1 MPSYNYSSTTQQQS
15 LIEDTL
21 SQSFEL
27 SSSSSASCSPSVLP
41 NNLQS
46 EESTSHVIFHSPKYI
61 FDCPPRN
68 GSFSVDGNSTPPAF
82 QLSDELKE
90 FGDAFLRRRFEIPP
104 GVEIGLQALPCLP
117 RRKTPPIM
125 ALICLAIWQSEEKR
139 ISLQDIFDAVLKRFP
154 SLDDGNCAWKR
165 SIRHKL
171 SLKAA
176 FIKMRRPRGHA
187 STKGCLWTF
196 DASLGDADSPTRAS
210 RARPRGQKAQS
221 VGATVRNSSPS
232 STSDVSVDSIA
243 HESTALQ
250 LSELS
255 LPQHWSA
262 QYPSQSYPPTVAS
275 FYAPSQD
282 ESYMSYMQMPT
293 NSQMAYVPFQET
305 AYSTYMPTM
314 PSYTQE
320 EYYNPP
326 RPTRGSPSSLPKRCS
341 HSGIVPELSNVRNCV
356 KNPFVVI
363 QSSKGV
369 DQARERHELHRK
381 WPAHTWDW

>member
-1 MPSYNYSSTTQQQS
+1 MPSYNYSSTTVCPLYCACPSCIPQRPQESDSSALLFPISLQQQQS

-154 SLDDGNCAWKR
+154 SLDDGNCAWKVCCE
-165 SIRHKL
+165 
-171 SLKAA
+171 AP
-176 FIKMRRPRGHA
+176 F
-187 STKGCLWTF
+187 
-196 DASLGDADSPTRAS
+196 
-210 RARPRGQKAQS
+210 S
-221 VGATVRNSSPS
+221 V
-232 STSDVSVDSIA
+232 
-243 HESTALQ
+243 
-250 LSELS
+250 
-255 LPQHWSA
+255 
-262 QYPSQSYPPTVAS
+262 
-275 FYAPSQD
+275 
-282 ESYMSYMQMPT
+282 
-293 NSQMAYVPFQET
+293 
-305 AYSTYMPTM
+305 
-314 PSYTQE
+314 
-320 EYYNPP
+320 
-326 RPTRGSPSSLPKRCS
+326 
-341 HSGIVPELSNVRNCV
+341 
-356 KNPFVVI
+356 
-363 QSSKGV
+363 
-369 DQARERHELHRK
+369 
-381 WPAHTWDW
+381 

>member
-1 MPSYNYSSTTQQQS
+1 
-15 LIEDTL
+15 
-21 SQSFEL
+21 
-27 SSSSSASCSPSVLP
+27 
-41 NNLQS
+41 
-46 EESTSHVIFHSPKYI
+46 
-61 FDCPPRN
+61 
-68 GSFSVDGNSTPPAF
+68 
-82 QLSDELKE
+82 
-90 FGDAFLRRRFEIPP
+90 
-104 GVEIGLQALPCLP
+104 
-117 RRKTPPIM
+117 
-125 ALICLAIWQSEEKR
+125 
-139 ISLQDIFDAVLKRFP
+139 
-154 SLDDGNCAWKR
+154 
-165 SIRHKL
+165 
-171 SLKAA
+171 
-176 FIKMRRPRGHA
+176 MRRPRGHA

-275 FYAPSQD
+275 LYTPSQD

-305 AYSTYMPTM
+305 AYSTYMPIM

-326 RPTRGSPSSLPKRCS
+326 RPTRYQTRRASQADGSSSSNSLTRH
-341 HSGIVPELSNVRNCV
+341 HSGTSRYAPYEASPNRLISY
-356 KNPFVVI
+356 
-363 QSSKGV
+363 Q
-369 DQARERHELHRK
+369 Q
-381 WPAHTWDW
+381 